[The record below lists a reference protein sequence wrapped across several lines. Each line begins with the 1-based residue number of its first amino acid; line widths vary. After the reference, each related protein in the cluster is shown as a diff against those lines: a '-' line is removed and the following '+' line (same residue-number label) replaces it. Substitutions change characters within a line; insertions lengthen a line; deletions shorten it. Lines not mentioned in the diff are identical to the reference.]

1 MYNVRKVTDD
11 LYWIGANDHRT
22 HLFENMHPIPYG
34 VSYNSYI
41 LVEKETCVFDAVDW
55 SVTRDYLENI
65 EHCLNGRKLD
75 YFICNHLEPDHCSSM
90 FELFVRYPEC
100 KIVATEKA
108 FMLMQQ
114 FGYKVEGHEKIEVK
128 EGDTLKV
135 GSHTLAFVEAPMVHW
150 PEVMVTLDVTNGVL
164 FSADGFGS
172 FIANDGKLFADEVNY
187 DRDWIDESRRYLV
200 NIVGKYGPHV
210 QLLLGKAAK
219 VLDKIKIICPLH
231 GLIWRKD
238 LMYIID
244 KYNKWSTYTPE
255 EKGVLIVYASMYGN
269 TENAAQALASKI
281 CQKGMTNIKMYDVSS
296 THVSYLIADSFKY
309 SHIVLAC
316 VTYNLEIYPPM
327 LNYLEEMRML
337 HLQKRTIAIMENG
350 SWAVKSG
357 DLMQKFIEEQM
368 KEMTVLNER
377 VTLASSLRGDKEK
390 ELDDMAQAIVDSM
403 KETN

>member
-1 MYNVRKVTDD
+1 
-11 LYWIGANDHRT
+11 
-22 HLFENMHPIPYG
+22 MHPIPHG

-41 LVEKETCVFDAVDW
+41 LLEKETCVFDAVDW

-65 EHCLNGRKLD
+65 EYCLAGRKLD
-75 YFICNHLEPDHCSSM
+75 YFVCNHLEPDHCSSM

-108 FMLMQQ
+108 FMMMHQ
-114 FGYKVEGHEKIEVK
+114 FGYKVEGHEKIQVK
-128 EGDTLKV
+128 EGDTLNI
-135 GSHTLAFVEAPMVHW
+135 GGHTLAFVEAPMVHW

-231 GLIWRKD
+231 GLVWRKD
-238 LMYIID
+238 LMYIIE
-244 KYNKWSTYTPE
+244 KYNRWSTYTPE

-269 TENAAQALASKI
+269 TEQAAQILANKI
-281 CQKGMTNIKMYDVSS
+281 CQKGVTNIKMYDVSS

-309 SHIVLAC
+309 SHIVLAS
-316 VTYNLEIYPPM
+316 VTYNLEIYPLM

-337 HLQKRTIAIMENG
+337 HLQKRTMAIIENG
-350 SWAVKSG
+350 TWAVKSG
-357 DLMQKFIEEQM
+357 DLMQKFIEERM
-368 KEMTVLNER
+368 KDMTLLNER
-377 VTLASSLRGDKEK
+377 VTISSSVREDKEK
-390 ELDDMAQAIVDSM
+390 EFDDLASAIVESVN
-403 KETN
+403 ETKI